1 MRSRSLAL
9 AFIVLAALAVGQAA
23 NAQLSPKTP
32 RIGLLF
38 APPESAHA
46 PLRDAFLKG
55 LQDLGYVEGRTIV
68 IEKRYAEGKPER
80 LPQLAAELVNLK
92 VDVIVTAAFSPITAA
107 RQATTTIPIVFA
119 ATGDPVA
126 AGHVSSLA
134 RPGGNITGFSLL
146 ATDTTSK
153 RLQMLLEVSPRAK
166 RVALLFNPEDFG
178 MAVRVSEAQSAA
190 RALGMSIMLHEIRSG
205 ADFERAFAA
214 MTQERPDALLA
225 VVDATTLQH
234 RGRIVAF
241 AAVQRIA
248 AIYETGEFVQS
259 GGLMSYGPALADN
272 YRRAAGYVDRILK
285 GARPADL
292 PVQQPSKIE
301 LVISANAARALGL
314 PIPQSLLLRADRIIE

>member
-1 MRSRSLAL
+1 MSKALAL
-9 AFIVLAALAVGQAA
+9 TFIALVALAPGDIA
-23 NAQLSPKTP
+23 NAQPPPNTP

-46 PLRDAFLKG
+46 PLREAFLKG

-80 LPQLAAELVNLK
+80 LPQLAAELVDLK
-92 VDVIVTAAFSPITAA
+92 VDIIVTAAFSPITAA
-107 RQATTTIPIVFA
+107 RRATTTIPIVFA

-126 AGHVSSLA
+126 AGHVSSLS

-153 RLQMLLEVSPRAK
+153 RLQLLQEVSPRAK

-178 MAVRVSEAQSAA
+178 MTVRVSEAQSAA
-190 RALGMSIMLHEIRSG
+190 RALGMAIVLHEIRGG
-205 ADFERAFAA
+205 ADFERAFAE
-214 MTQERPDALLA
+214 MTQQRPDALLA

-241 AAVQRIA
+241 AAEQRIA
-248 AIYETGEFVQS
+248 AIYETGEFVQT

-272 YRRAAGYVDRILK
+272 YRRAAGYVDKILK

-301 LVISANAARALGL
+301 LVINANAARALGL
-314 PIPQSLLLRADRIIE
+314 QIPQSVLLRADRIIE